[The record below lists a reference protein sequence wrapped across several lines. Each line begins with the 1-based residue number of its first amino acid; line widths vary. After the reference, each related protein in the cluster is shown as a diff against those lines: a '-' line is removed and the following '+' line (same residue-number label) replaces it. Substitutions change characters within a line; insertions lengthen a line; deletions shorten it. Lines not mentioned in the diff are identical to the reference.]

1 MNECCQK
8 VMRRLFTF
16 TGGKES
22 GLLFFYR
29 PAFLDV
35 FSLYFV
41 IEFRIIGEAVWKFF

>member
-1 MNECCQK
+1 MLPEGDEEAIHFY
-8 VMRRLFTF
+8 R
-16 TGGKES
+16 GKES
-22 GLLFFYR
+22 GLLFVYR